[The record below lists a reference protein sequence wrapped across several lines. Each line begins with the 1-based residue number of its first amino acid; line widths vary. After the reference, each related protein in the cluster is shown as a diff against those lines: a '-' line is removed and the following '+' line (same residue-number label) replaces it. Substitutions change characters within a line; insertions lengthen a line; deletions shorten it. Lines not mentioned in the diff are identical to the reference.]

1 MRGSEWVRLMSGT
14 FQKKVVLTVQFSVV
28 QGLNLQQRGSFLQKT
43 TTIIKITTQNAT
55 QDTEVEERNS
65 MLLLLQRGTQQ
76 ATCGHVRAHKDSRRR
91 RSGGRPLHV
100 SVTLLTPISSK
111 CLCDACA
118 HAVRAAIYKCFR
130 ISLWVFLTKVINS
143 VIQQDPT
150 ELFIIIQQNY
160 IFFFS

>member
-65 MLLLLQRGTQQ
+65 MLLLLQRGC
-76 ATCGHVRAHKDSRRR
+76 AAVRAHKDSRRR

-150 ELFIIIQQNY
+150 ELFIIIQQN
-160 IFFFS
+160 